1 MSTHIRFRYLPK
13 ELVEYIRRERNVYE
27 PLELEEKKNTVFI
40 AHRGYSAFHRENSVA
55 SFRAAAE
62 KSFFGI
68 ETDVHVTKDG
78 KYIIIHDDITGRV
91 AEKNMAVEETDFDTL
106 RAIPLKVKN
115 GEDTPEARTIPSLEE
130 YINICKD
137 YNKIAVLELK
147 NHFEP
152 ACIKEIVE
160 IIKKIG
166 YLDNLIFIS
175 FDLPNLQEIKK
186 IDENIKAQYLTT
198 LYNNKLLDLLQE
210 NKLDLDIYYRELN
223 KDRVAKLH
231 ELGIKVNCWT
241 VDTLDVAQK
250 LVDYGVDYITT
261 NVIE

>member
-13 ELVEYIRRERNVYE
+13 ELVEYIKREKNEYV
-27 PLELEEKKNTVFI
+27 PLELEDKKNTVFI

-55 SFRAAAE
+55 SFRAAGE
-62 KSFFGI
+62 KSFYGI

-91 AEKNMAVEETDFDTL
+91 AEKNMPVEETDFDIL
-106 RAIPLKVKN
+106 RTIPLRIKN

-130 YINICKD
+130 YIKVCKE

-152 ACIKEIVE
+152 ECIKQIVDIIKEID
-160 IIKKIG
+160 

-198 LYNNKLLDLLQE
+198 LYNAKLLDLLQE

-223 KDRVAKLH
+223 KEKVENLH

-241 VDTLDVAQK
+241 VDTLDIAKK